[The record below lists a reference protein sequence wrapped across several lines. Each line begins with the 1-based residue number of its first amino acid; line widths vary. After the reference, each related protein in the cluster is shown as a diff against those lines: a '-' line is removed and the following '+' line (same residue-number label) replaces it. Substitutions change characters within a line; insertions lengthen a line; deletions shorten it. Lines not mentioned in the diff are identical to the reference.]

1 MNDGTR
7 FYYDRTLFCPS
18 RIPLHKPLMAMGHIY
33 LFQCTS
39 HKSALVFSHRTSLE
53 NINIKF
59 CPSLNWTLF
68 CYGRTHFLLLHL
80 AKGVQAGHLTSAL
93 HRHTTQQHRLH
104 CTIVWWDGTCFS
116 LFCNDSFSAMV
127 TDRTSFSL
135 KLSHRMNGW

>member
-1 MNDGTR
+1 MR
-7 FYYDRTLFCPS
+7 HVFCYDRTLFCPS

-104 CTIVWWDGTCFS
+104 CTMQPTVIRQHI
-116 LFCNDSFSAMV
+116 LLA
-127 TDRTSFSL
+127 
-135 KLSHRMNGW
+135 LSTIINYYIN